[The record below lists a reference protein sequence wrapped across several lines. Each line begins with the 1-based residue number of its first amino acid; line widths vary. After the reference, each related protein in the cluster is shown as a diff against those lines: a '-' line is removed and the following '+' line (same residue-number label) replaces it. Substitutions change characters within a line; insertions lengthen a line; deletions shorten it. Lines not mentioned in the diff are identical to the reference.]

1 MSVRA
6 QEARR
11 LARRRR
17 RRPAPRLSTATQL
30 HRLPK
35 HAQQHTEQGNHCN
48 TTPRE
53 REHAQAHE
61 MAPQAEAAAYAS
73 SGSSES
79 DRDESWDDYSADGDE
94 QQQPATS
101 LFEQKHFPSAQQALQ
116 HDRDQHGVDLPL
128 LCATL
133 GEPFQPG

>member
-1 MSVRA
+1 
-6 QEARR
+6 
-11 LARRRR
+11 
-17 RRPAPRLSTATQL
+17 
-30 HRLPK
+30 
-35 HAQQHTEQGNHCN
+35 
-48 TTPRE
+48 
-53 REHAQAHE
+53 

-133 GEPFQPG
+133 GEPFQPGWGIDQAKLTRSDRTQIFSSVSASSTGSEQP